1 MIAGIFYIVN
11 AINSV
16 LILLM
21 ANNNLFDIV
30 VTPIILEV
38 KLMYK
43 LINSTS

>member
-11 AINSV
+11 AIHSV
-16 LILLM
+16 LILLITH
-21 ANNNLFDIV
+21 NNLFDIV

-43 LINSTS
+43 LTNNTS